1 MSNYT
6 VVKMAGVTIVYSET
20 ALSISEYAEIIEDRS
35 RKAIMDTP
43 LAIRLGAVLAYGLAG
58 DLEKFKASRPAP
70 SEEVEADLQAA
81 KERLSGKALR
91 EVLSYLDGYD
101 RSRSADALLQTTTGI
116 HCTGTPT
123 AFPVTD
129 DDLARCVWL
138 YKNSVAVRK
147 GWKNVAGIS
156 EDWREISLNW
166 KTHISANS
174 RPK

>member
-6 VVKMAGVTIVYSET
+6 AVKMAGVTIIYSET
-20 ALSISEYAEIIEDRS
+20 ALSISEYSEIIEDRS
-35 RKAIMDTP
+35 RRAIMDTP
-43 LAIRLGAVLAYGLAG
+43 LAIRLGAVLAYGLPA

-81 KERLSGKALR
+81 KEKLSGKALR

-101 RSRSADALLQTTTGI
+101 RSKSADALLQATTGI
-116 HCTGTPT
+116 HCTSTPT

-129 DDLARCVWL
+129 EDLARCVWL
-138 YKNSVAVRK
+138 YRNSVAVRK
-147 GWKNVAGIS
+147 GFKHVAGIS
-156 EDWREISLNW
+156 DDWREISLNW
-166 KTHISANS
+166 KFHIGKNA